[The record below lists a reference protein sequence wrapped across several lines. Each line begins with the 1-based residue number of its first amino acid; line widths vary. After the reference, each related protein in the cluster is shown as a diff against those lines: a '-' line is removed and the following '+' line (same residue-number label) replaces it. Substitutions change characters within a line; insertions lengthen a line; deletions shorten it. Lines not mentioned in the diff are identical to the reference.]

1 MIDPIIER
9 RVADMR
15 ELLQLWNSFHK
26 YFAIAVKGGEYITP
40 DRETEFL
47 QIKSRIAMLHDTFMG
62 VLKHDQDI
70 GQHVLSLVERSITLK
85 HIHRLSV
92 AEINKMQIEWH
103 ESYLLLSEMVA
114 SLEEQAEV
122 ISNINPTT
130 YRIQKTKEKAIL
142 HFKNFVVSIWFKVIL
157 IAIGIPILFT
167 VVNHIWSFSNLKKYK
182 LTRKPYNIAVKYWR
196 YVNPNIP
203 FENTSEIPR
212 KKGNRP
218 AELEAESVNLSQQT
232 ATSIIT
238 QPDLKATLLGSN
250 IQFSFEAY
258 KYKNSRDKLFI
269 MFFLSNEE
277 DSNDK
282 MQEFMDNFLRWKN
295 SLSAPERKNIEDY
308 NDIFRINNVIIII
321 SSTKSA
327 DRKTIKELEFGVMD

>member
-1 MIDPIIER
+1 MLDPLIER
-9 RVADMR
+9 RVADLR

-26 YFAIAVKGGEYITP
+26 YFAIAVKGGEYITHE
-40 DRETEFL
+40 RETEFL
-47 QIKSRIAMLHDTFMG
+47 QIKSRIAMLHDTFMS

-85 HIHRLSV
+85 HINRLSV

-103 ESYLLLSEMVA
+103 ESYLLLSETEA

-122 ISNINPTT
+122 ISKINPTT
-130 YRIQKTKEKAIL
+130 YKMQKMKEKAIL
-142 HFKNFVVSIWFKVIL
+142 HIRTFVTGIWFKVIL
-157 IAIGIPILFT
+157 VFIGIPILLMI
-167 VVNHIWSFSNLKKYK
+167 VNQFWSFSNLKKYK
-182 LTRKPYNIAVKYWR
+182 LTRKPYNAVVKYWR
-196 YVNPNIP
+196 YVNPNMP
-203 FENTSEIPR
+203 FENVSEIRR
-212 KKGNRP
+212 KKDNRP
-218 AELEAESVNLSQQT
+218 ADLESETVNLTQQT
-232 ATSIIT
+232 ATSIIA

-250 IQFSFEAY
+250 MQFSYEAY

-277 DSNDK
+277 DSNAK

-295 SLSAPERKNIEDY
+295 SLSATERKMIEDY
-308 NDIFRINNVIIII
+308 NDVFRINNAIIII

-327 DRKTIKELEFGVMD
+327 DRKTIKEMEFGVLD